1 MRIIKTGIGNIN
13 EAFVEDRLTT
23 GVNVIFSND
32 NNKGKT
38 IIFQGLMYALGNEPI
53 FPSGFDYKT
62 YYFYTSIESNGVI
75 YEFLRHN
82 NTTLVKVVEE
92 VSIHVDASSLK
103 EYIRDNN
110 VFTIPVIQKDGFDK
124 LVDLPLLFELFFI
137 GQDKRNPSNIINSGY
152 YTKQDFANMVY
163 ALAGCAS
170 SSDSLEKLKNLKE
183 ELRKCKEEISRL
195 EARLAFY
202 REHPEVASVVSRSA
216 DKQFYENERQELQTA
231 MDAITTLQ
239 KKRTRLLNRKTKLES
254 LLQELKSLNM
264 QLKCGE
270 IQCYDCGSKNISY
283 IGGDFSFELTN
294 DLVRRNIIESIKKQI
309 YSFIQQIAELENIV
323 AAKQQELNGRL
334 RKSPPEL
341 VDILTCREIIRTYDE
356 DEARLIQLYGEK
368 ERLETSIKFHQKQQ
382 DDDLKKQGETK
393 KRILDTM
400 NALYKAIDP
409 DGTQEYK
416 DFFTTKNMTFSG
428 SEEQEYYFA
437 RAVALFKNLRFNY
450 PIIMDCFRKG
460 ELSSKKER
468 LMIDAYKNTG
478 LQVILSATLK
488 DEEYSSETKH
498 YEIEGVNAIDYEV
511 NPNSHILQPQH
522 AAGFMTLVKSFGVM
536 I

>member
-1 MRIIKTGIGNIN
+1 
-13 EAFVEDRLTT
+13 
-23 GVNVIFSND
+23 
-32 NNKGKT
+32 
-38 IIFQGLMYALGNEPI
+38 
-53 FPSGFDYKT
+53 
-62 YYFYTSIESNGVI
+62 
-75 YEFLRHN
+75 
-82 NTTLVKVVEE
+82 
-92 VSIHVDASSLK
+92 
-103 EYIRDNN
+103 
-110 VFTIPVIQKDGFDK
+110 
-124 LVDLPLLFELFFI
+124 
-137 GQDKRNPSNIINSGY
+137 
-152 YTKQDFANMVY
+152 
-163 ALAGCAS
+163 
-170 SSDSLEKLKNLKE
+170 
-183 ELRKCKEEISRL
+183 
-195 EARLAFY
+195 
-202 REHPEVASVVSRSA
+202 
-216 DKQFYENERQELQTA
+216 
-231 MDAITTLQ
+231 
-239 KKRTRLLNRKTKLES
+239 
-254 LLQELKSLNM
+254 
-264 QLKCGE
+264 
-270 IQCYDCGSKNISY
+270 
-283 IGGDFSFELTN
+283 
-294 DLVRRNIIESIKKQI
+294 LVRRNIIESIKKQI

-382 DDDLKKQGETK
+382 DNDLKKQGETK

-437 RAVALFKNLRFNY
+437 RTVALFKNLRFNY

-460 ELSSKKER
+460 ELSSQKER
-468 LMIDAYKNTG
+468 LMIDEYKNTG

-511 NPNSHILQPQH
+511 NPNSHILQRQH